1 VAARAKYTIDI
12 AAIFSILRHSR
23 RATGIIDMPP
33 RPDWTEMTWQDF
45 ATGDTGRWIAVM
57 PVAATEQH
65 GPHLPV
71 GVDAMIG
78 RAYLVRVRAQLP
90 KNLPV
95 TFLPLQDFGVSAEH
109 TGFPGTLSISA
120 ETAIRQW
127 LEIGASVARAAVRK
141 LVIVTSHGGNVA
153 TRDVVA
159 RELRVRHG
167 MLAITT
173 AWQNF
178 GYPDGV
184 FDDRERQHGIHAGG
198 IETAV
203 MLAAH
208 RDLVR
213 MDKAPVATPASIGM
227 EQSFKWLRTHRPA
240 GFGWMAQDLHPSGA
254 IGDATGATAEAGD
267 AALAHGARAFIELLQ
282 DVDRFDLAK
291 LPDGPL
297 GKR

>member
-1 VAARAKYTIDI
+1 MA
-12 AAIFSILRHSR
+12 
-23 RATGIIDMPP
+23 P
-33 RPDWTEMTWQDF
+33 RPDWNEMTWQDF
-45 ATGDTGRWIAVM
+45 ASGDANRWIAVM

-78 RAYLVRVRAQLP
+78 RAYLARVRKQLP
-90 KNLPV
+90 KDIPA

-109 TGFPGTLSISA
+109 TAFPGTISVSA
-120 ETAIRQW
+120 ERMIPVW
-127 LEIGASVARAAVRK
+127 LEIGESIARAGVRK

-153 TRDVVA
+153 TIDVVA

-167 MLAITT
+167 MLAVTT

-178 GYPDGV
+178 GYPDGL
-184 FDDRERQHGIHAGG
+184 FDEREAKHGIHAGG
-198 IETAV
+198 IETAL

-213 MDKAPVATPASIGM
+213 VDRTPIATPASIQM

-240 GFGWMAQDLHPSGA
+240 GFGWMSQDLHSSGA
-254 IGDATGATAEAGD
+254 IGDATQGTAEAGE
-267 AALAHGARAFIELLQ
+267 AAYEFGACAFIELLR

-291 LPDGPL
+291 LPGGPL
-297 GKR
+297 GEWTNKRGI

>member
-1 VAARAKYTIDI
+1 M
-12 AAIFSILRHSR
+12 L
-23 RATGIIDMPP
+23 P

-45 ATGDTGRWIAVM
+45 SGADTARWIAVM

-78 RAYLVRVRAQLP
+78 RAYLARVRAQLP
-90 KNLPV
+90 EDIPA

-109 TGFPGTLSISA
+109 TAFPGTLSVSA
-120 ETAIRQW
+120 QAAIAVW
-127 LEIGASVARAAVRK
+127 LELGASIARAGVRK

-153 TRDVVA
+153 TIDVVA
-159 RELRVRHG
+159 RELRVRHR
-167 MLAITT
+167 MLAVTT

-178 GYPDGV
+178 GYPDGL
-184 FDDRERQHGIHAGG
+184 FDEREVKHGIHAGG
-198 IETAV
+198 IETAL

-213 MDKAPVATPASIGM
+213 MDKAPVATPASISM

-240 GFGWMAQDLHPSGA
+240 GFGWMAQDLHSSGA
-254 IGDATGATAEAGD
+254 VGDATTGRAEAGE
-267 AALAHGARAFIELLQ
+267 AAYAYGARAFIELLR
-282 DVDRFDLAK
+282 DVDSFDLAK

-297 GKR
+297 GDESHTRGL